1 MEGELQWAI
10 SEEILK
16 LLANYIMFLF
26 VLNTKG
32 LNCAKRVV
40 VVIRRLHDLCRLL
53 MMLLSIHSIY
63 WVLKEAKVVR

>member
-10 SEEILK
+10 SEEIFK
-16 LLANYIMFLF
+16 ANYIMFLF

-32 LNCAKRVV
+32 LNCAKRVA
-40 VVIRRLHDLCRLL
+40 VVIRRLHGLCRLL

-63 WVLKEAKVVR
+63 WALKEVKVVR

>member
-10 SEEILK
+10 AEEILK
-16 LLANYIMFLF
+16 LLANYIISLF

-40 VVIRRLHDLCRLL
+40 VVIRRLRDLCRLL

-63 WVLKEAKVVR
+63 WALKEVKVVR